1 MSSEASKAGARGRL
15 YVVSAPSGAGKTSL
29 LRALIERRDSLV
41 FSVSWTTRVPRA
53 GEIDGRDY
61 HFVNAGRFAAMR
73 AAGEFLESAAVFGH
87 GYGTGAADVARL
99 RDAGRDVVLE
109 IDWQGARA
117 VRERVPE
124 TVSIFILPPSREVL
138 RVRLSGRAT
147 DSEEVIEQRMD
158 AATNEMSHWDEY
170 DYVIVNDDFA
180 RALADLEAIVEG
192 RGEASRRE
200 RPGLADFA
208 AGLLAPA

>member
-1 MSSEASKAGARGRL
+1 MSSEADKAGDRGRL

-41 FSVSWTTRVPRA
+41 FSVSWTTRAPRA

-61 HFVNAGRFAAMR
+61 HFVATERFAAMR
-73 AAGEFLESAAVFGH
+73 AAGEFLESATVFGH

-99 RDAGRDVVLE
+99 RDAGRDVMLE

-117 VRERVPE
+117 VRERLPE
-124 TVSIFILPPSREVL
+124 AVSVFVLPPSRAVL
-138 RVRLSGRAT
+138 RARLAGRAT
-147 DSEEVIEQRMD
+147 DSEAVIKQRM
-158 AATNEMSHWDEY
+158 AAAANEMCHWGEY

-192 RGEASRRE
+192 HGEASRRE
-200 RPGLADFA
+200 RPALADFA
-208 AGLLAPA
+208 TGLLASA